1 MEMFSI
7 RIVFTLFL
15 IFLSACHSSKE
26 ESILYKLKLS
36 DPDGN
41 SADLQAYKGKVLL
54 LDVWASWCEPCK
66 EAVPVLEK
74 LSKDLQ
80 GKNGVLLGINTEPEH
95 SKEEHLKA
103 AQEFGMTYPFLVDR
117 DFALINEYKVEGQP
131 ALLVFSPSGK
141 LLKIQYGIQERDY
154 PKLRASFSNW
164 FTAP

>member
-1 MEMFSI
+1 MFLT
-7 RIVFTLFL
+7 RFLF
-15 IFLSACHSSKE
+15 IFLLSFVSACHSSTE

-36 DPDGN
+36 DFDGRLT
-41 SADLQAYKGKVLL
+41 SLQEYKGKVLL

-80 GKNGVLLGINTEPEH
+80 GKNGVLLGINTEPELT
-95 SKEEHLKA
+95 KDEHIKA
-103 AQEFGMTYPFLVDR
+103 ARDFGITYPSFVDR

-131 ALLVFSPSGK
+131 ALLVFSASGK

-154 PKLRASFSNW
+154 PKLRAHFSNW

>member
-1 MEMFSI
+1 MFLTRWFFSS
-7 RIVFTLFL
+7 LL
-15 IFLSACHSSKE
+15 IFFSACNSSKE

-36 DPDGN
+36 DLDN
-41 SADLQAYKGKVLL
+41 KAISLQEYKGKVLL

-80 GKNGVLLGINTEPEH
+80 GKNGVLLGINTEPELT
-95 SKEEHLKA
+95 KQEHIQA
-103 AQEFGMTYPFLVDR
+103 AREFGMTYPSFVDR

-131 ALLVFSPSGK
+131 ALLVFSVSGK
-141 LLKIQYGIQERDY
+141 LLKIQYGIQDRDY